1 LLKREV
7 RILGLSAPSW
17 RRKKTPVIGVVFR
30 GSLWLDGVFTCLL
43 EPHRSNHL
51 STLVRAITR
60 SKQYSQIRA
69 VILSRE
75 QLVPGAHIEI
85 TKLAQRINL
94 PVISIIRKPHSR
106 NVRKLQSGRHSKTSG
121 ATRYEIKTRG
131 KPVSVWAAGISH
143 ERTCEIF
150 AIGCAVPHRVPEAVR
165 VADLIAKHVSSPI
178 FFAGP
183 SNA

>member
-1 LLKREV
+1 MLKREV
-7 RILGLSAPSW
+7 RILGLSAPN
-17 RRKKTPVIGVVFR
+17 RRLKEIPVIGVVFR
-30 GSLWLDGVFTCLL
+30 GNLWLDGVFTCLL
-43 EPHRSNHL
+43 EPDRSNHL
-51 STLVRAITR
+51 STLARAITR

-75 QLVPGAHIEI
+75 QLVPGEDIEI
-85 TKLAQRINL
+85 TKLAQRISL

-106 NVRKLQSGRHSKTSG
+106 GLRKLQGGKRSKTFR
-121 ATRYEIKTRG
+121 ATRYEIKFRG
-131 KPVSVWAAGISH
+131 RPVSVLAAGISH
-143 ERTCEIF
+143 ERTREIF
-150 AIGCAVPHRVPEAVR
+150 TVGCAVPHILPEAVR